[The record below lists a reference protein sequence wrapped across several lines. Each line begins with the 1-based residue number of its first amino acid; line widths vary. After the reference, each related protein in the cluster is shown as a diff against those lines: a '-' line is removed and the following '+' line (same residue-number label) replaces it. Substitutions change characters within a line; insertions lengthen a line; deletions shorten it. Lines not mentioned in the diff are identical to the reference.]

1 MKASSTEKSSSQ
13 ASGNV
18 RPSPIA
24 GHWYSA
30 NPRHLASEI
39 DRYLDAA
46 NVPPVPGRVIGV
58 MTPHAGLMYSGQVAG
73 YAFAALRGI
82 QPKLVAVVSPMHYP
96 YSEAVL
102 TSAHSAYVTPLGQV
116 QVDQAAVEIVDSYL
130 IEKAGMRLARVAND
144 PEHSLEI
151 EIPFLQRVFQDGF
164 SLLPLMVRDVRPAT
178 IRSLGEALAEA
189 VKERQAAPERTQ
201 AAPERTQ
208 AAPER
213 TQAAPGSTQAAP
225 ERAQAAPERAQ
236 AVLVASTDL
245 SHFYPQQIALGL
257 DAEILREVTNFDPLG
272 VLKAEEEGRGFACGR
287 GALAAVM
294 WAARILGADQAQV
307 LHQATSGDVS
317 GDYDRVV
324 GYAAAVFYRSQ

>member
-18 RPSPIA
+18 RPSSLA

-30 NPRHLASEI
+30 NPRQLALEI
-39 DRYLDAA
+39 DQYLDAA
-46 NVPPVPGRVIGV
+46 VIPPFPGRVIGV
-58 MTPHAGLMYSGQVAG
+58 MTPHAGLIYSGPVAG

-82 QPKLVAVVSPMHYP
+82 QPELVAVVSPMHYP

-116 QVDQAAVEIVDSYL
+116 QVDQAAVEIVGSYL
-130 IEKAGMRLARVAND
+130 AEKAGVRLAHVAND

-178 IRSLGEALAEA
+178 VRSLGEALAEA
-189 VKERQAAPERTQ
+189 LKGRQAAPGRT
-201 AAPERTQ
+201 
-208 AAPER
+208 
-213 TQAAPGSTQAAP
+213 
-225 ERAQAAPERAQ
+225 Q

-245 SHFYPQQIALGL
+245 SHFYPQRIALGL

-294 WAARILGADQAQV
+294 WAARILGADQARV

-324 GYAAAVFYRSQ
+324 GYASAVFYRSQ

>member
-1 MKASSTEKSSSQ
+1 MVTALFAGECEMKTTTMKPGE
-13 ASGNV
+13 NV

-30 NPRHLASEI
+30 NPRQLAAEI
-39 DRYLDAA
+39 DRYIEAA
-46 NVPPVPGRVIGV
+46 VIPDIPGRVIGV
-58 MTPHAGLMYSGQVAG
+58 MTPHAGLMYSGPVAG
-73 YAFAALRGI
+73 YAFSALRGLK
-82 QPKLVAVVSPMHYP
+82 PEVVAVVSPMHYP

-102 TSAHSAYVTPLGQV
+102 TTAHSAYVTPLGQV
-116 QVDQAAVEIVDSYL
+116 QVDQAAVEIVSSYL
-130 IEKAGMRLARVAND
+130 AEKAGLRLARVAND

-178 IRSLGEALAEA
+178 ARSLGEALAEA
-189 VKERQAAPERTQ
+189 FKGRH
-201 AAPERTQ
+201 
-208 AAPER
+208 
-213 TQAAPGSTQAAP
+213 AAPGRT
-225 ERAQAAPERAQ
+225 Q

-257 DAEILREVTNFDPLG
+257 DAEILREVAEFDPLG
-272 VLKAEEEGRGFACGR
+272 VLQAEEEGRGFACGR

-294 WAARILGADQAQV
+294 WASRIMGADQAKV
-307 LHQATSGDVS
+307 LHRATSGDVS

-324 GYAAAVFYRSQ
+324 GYAAAVFYCEQ